1 MRQEEGDLRTK
12 LGDGDGAGT
21 GESFVDCFV
30 FQCNGPG
37 RCSVNRSMTWSSL
50 FHRVAVGTYMR
61 GLGRDRVLA
70 YCRST
75 RQSIWEK
82 RDNAVV
88 GRKAEVG
95 PSSTINLL
103 LFKSTGL
110 CFVTL
115 KFIFRVGTV

>member
-1 MRQEEGDLRTK
+1 MRQGEGDLRTE

-21 GESFVDCFV
+21 GESFVDCFG

-75 RQSIWEK
+75 RQSMMGEE
-82 RDNAVV
+82 RQRC
-88 GRKAEVG
+88 GREEG
-95 PSSTINLL
+95 RS
-103 LFKSTGL
+103 
-110 CFVTL
+110 
-115 KFIFRVGTV
+115 RTVLYDKPVAFQVNRTVFCNTEIYF